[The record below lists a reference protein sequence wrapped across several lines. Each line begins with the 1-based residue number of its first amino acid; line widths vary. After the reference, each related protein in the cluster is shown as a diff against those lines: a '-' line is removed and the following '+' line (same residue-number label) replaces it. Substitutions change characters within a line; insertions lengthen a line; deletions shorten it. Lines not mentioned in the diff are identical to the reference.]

1 MVEILTS
8 EINSIYVSLEIP
20 HLTFDPVALVEVD
33 LPLGL
38 GCIRTNHYEVSSWNC
53 TVQLPSGSNCLS
65 TTAGAGRKKKNV
77 LYEVGIRTDIPNSTG
92 VQEIVV
98 LVMYYITHVVSL
110 VKKLKN
116 SHVKMHVI

>member
-1 MVEILTS
+1 MCQTTERSSLCICCVFVQMVEILTS

-20 HLTFDPVALVEVD
+20 RLTFDPVALVEVD

-65 TTAGAGRKKKNV
+65 MTAGAGRKKKMFYMKQV
-77 LYEVGIRTDIPNSTG
+77 
-92 VQEIVV
+92 
-98 LVMYYITHVVSL
+98 
-110 VKKLKN
+110 
-116 SHVKMHVI
+116 

>member
-20 HLTFDPVALVEVD
+20 RLTFDPVALVEVD
-33 LPLGL
+33 LPLSL

>member
-20 HLTFDPVALVEVD
+20 RLTFDPVALVEVN

-110 VKKLKN
+110 VKKL
-116 SHVKMHVI
+116 